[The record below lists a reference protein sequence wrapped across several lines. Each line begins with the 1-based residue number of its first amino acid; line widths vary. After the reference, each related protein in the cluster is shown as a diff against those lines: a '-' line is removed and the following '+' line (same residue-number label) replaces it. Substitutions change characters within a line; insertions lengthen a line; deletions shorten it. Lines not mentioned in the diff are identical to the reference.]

1 MPTLPTPS
9 CQTASQI
16 ADQLGVRLHQ
26 VQYLIKS
33 RRIQSVARA
42 GNIRLFDHT
51 AIEVIAADL
60 RRAADRREVRH
71 G

>member
-1 MPTLPTPS
+1 MPALPKQP

-33 RRIQSVARA
+33 RRIQSIARA
-42 GNIRLFDHT
+42 GNIRLFDQA
-51 AIEVIAADL
+51 AIEVIAADV